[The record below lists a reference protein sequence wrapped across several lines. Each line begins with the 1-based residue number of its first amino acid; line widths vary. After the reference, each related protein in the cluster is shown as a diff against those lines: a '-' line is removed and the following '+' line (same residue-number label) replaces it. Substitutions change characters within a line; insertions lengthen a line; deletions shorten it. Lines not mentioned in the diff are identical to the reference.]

1 MASLREKSLMTF
13 ARGNIRGYDDDRMV
27 LLFSMMDDGREVP
40 CAVSAAAMDELE
52 HVPRTPADRREEQFS
67 RLRDR
72 IEACASRK
80 FEKREFEGSPPGILV
95 RGIDFRTCRHC
106 RPADVTVNRSGPR
119 TGEKPVPPLPRS
131 CFKVP
136 NYFQR
141 GRLHELADELGRMG

>member
-1 MASLREKSLMTF
+1 MVSLREKSLMTF

-52 HVPRTPADRREEQFS
+52 HVPRTPAARREEQFS

-80 FEKREFEGSPPGILV
+80 FEKREFEGSPPGIIV
-95 RGIDFRTCRHC
+95 RGIDFR
-106 RPADVTVNRSGPR
+106 P
-119 TGEKPVPPLPRS
+119 
-131 CFKVP
+131 
-136 NYFQR
+136 
-141 GRLHELADELGRMG
+141 

>member
-1 MASLREKSLMTF
+1 MTF

-72 IEACASRK
+72 IEACAADFHQRSNAV
-80 FEKREFEGSPPGILV
+80 GAATVLV
-95 RGIDFRTCRHC
+95 RQDVPKQSRHLD
-106 RPADVTVNRSGPR
+106 RKD
-119 TGEKPVPPLPRS
+119 
-131 CFKVP
+131 
-136 NYFQR
+136 
-141 GRLHELADELGRMG
+141 

>member
-1 MASLREKSLMTF
+1 MVSLREKSLMTF

-27 LLFSMMDDGREVP
+27 LLFSMMDDGGREVP

-80 FEKREFEGSPPGILV
+80 FEKQEFEGSPPGIIV
-95 RGIDFRTCRHC
+95 RGIDFR
-106 RPADVTVNRSGPR
+106 P
-119 TGEKPVPPLPRS
+119 
-131 CFKVP
+131 
-136 NYFQR
+136 
-141 GRLHELADELGRMG
+141 